1 MGQPRYGWA
10 KRDFALRDVVGRWE
24 HIRPS
29 LRVDDPHGVST
40 PFSPSSSTHPLPSTM
55 SHPTSL
61 DALPPLERQ
70 ETDSSKS
77 DLTSLTTTTTIVG
90 EKGYA
95 HHIDHVQVPQTIDEE
110 RDEDADGNVGVAAY
124 EQSKQVAEIVSR

>member
-1 MGQPRYGWA
+1 
-10 KRDFALRDVVGRWE
+10 
-24 HIRPS
+24 
-29 LRVDDPHGVST
+29 
-40 PFSPSSSTHPLPSTM
+40 M

-70 ETDSSKS
+70 ETDYSKS
-77 DLTSLTTTTTIVG
+77 DATTIDG

-124 EQSKQVAEIVSR
+124 EQSKQVAEIVSSRTAHGDEI